1 MDDHALAALGMPQQT
16 ERCQFHMQ
24 SHGATR
30 LGFLDSTLEVSKE
43 RSSRQSRLIFVRTQ
57 IDPKM
62 RRGNMRQT
70 ILGSLGARACQRRFI
85 FPAALALSATMIAG
99 PVLAQT
105 ALVFAAPKSR
115 RDPAAELKMK
125 INEPFTVVT
134 VGDLIQVQP
143 FSRSDDPDIKDMVDI
158 MRKADVTMANNENNI
173 VDHDTFRGTISHMEA
188 SATVADDWA
197 NMGIDIVT
205 KANNHTFD
213 DGEEGLWADFQ
224 ELRRVGIEHVGADRN
239 ETEARM
245 ARFVATPKGTVGLI
259 GAYAKS
265 IDGRQLYGLPA
276 EEPVFVTPDQFR
288 QLRAMRDS
296 ILARRKET
304 PYPVETPKDT
314 AGEILVYGVTFK
326 QGKPG
331 DATAG
336 DAAAND
342 LKAKMKQAESR
353 HSKIDSKIND
363 LPLTTYNGV
372 TQNQM
377 GQLRAIA
384 GDSGTGDSLSAFG
397 VKFKVMPAP
406 GEYYYEMDP
415 QKLQNILREVR
426 TESQFFDFAAVTI
439 HWHQNRFAFQA
450 YSFDNFPSEFEVKF
464 AHAVIDQGAQLF
476 FAHGVHTIRGIE
488 IYKGKPIFYGQ
499 SNFVFQQQTFRS
511 WRDFGDQ
518 PPASLTEPLVGE
530 GEENE
535 LKWNWL
541 EQSAN
546 LQALMISTTYDKGKL
561 KEVRIY
567 PIDLGLHDR
576 PWSQLG
582 TPKLARGEVARKILE
597 ELAGYSQPFSTKILI
612 ENGVGIIRMP

>member
-1 MDDHALAALGMPQQT
+1 MRLTTSGTPQ
-16 ERCQFHMQ
+16 
-24 SHGATR
+24 
-30 LGFLDSTLEVSKE
+30 
-43 RSSRQSRLIFVRTQ
+43 
-57 IDPKM
+57 
-62 RRGNMRQT
+62 
-70 ILGSLGARACQRRFI
+70 RAWGHRRRFI
-85 FPAALALSATMIAG
+85 VPATLALFAAMITG
-99 PVLAQT
+99 SVLAQT
-105 ALVFAAPKSR
+105 ALVFAPPKER
-115 RDPAAELKMK
+115 RDPAPESKMK

-134 VGDLIQVQP
+134 VGDLIQVHP
-143 FSRSDDPDIKDMVDI
+143 FSTSDDPDIKDMVDI
-158 MRKADVTMANNENNI
+158 MRKADVTMANNEDTV
-173 VDHDTFRGTISHMEA
+173 VDHDTFRGAISHMEA
-188 SATVADDWA
+188 PASVADDWA

-205 KANNHTFD
+205 NANNHTFD
-213 DGEEGLWADFQ
+213 DGDEGLWADFH

-245 ARFVATPKGTVGLI
+245 ARFVATPKGTAGLI
-259 GAYAKS
+259 GVYAKN

-276 EEPVFVTPDQFR
+276 EEPVFVTAEQFR

-304 PYPVETPKDT
+304 PYPVEMPKDT

-331 DATAG
+331 DAATG

-353 HSKIDSKIND
+353 HTKIESKSNE
-363 LPLTTYNGV
+363 LPLTTFNGV
-372 TQNQM
+372 TENQM
-377 GQLRAIA
+377 AQLRAIA
-384 GDSGTGDSLSAFG
+384 GDTGTGDSLSAFG
-397 VKFKVMPAP
+397 VKFKVMPGP

-415 QKLQNILREVR
+415 QKLRNILREVK
-426 TESQFFDFAAVTI
+426 TESQFFDFAAATI

-450 YSFDNFPSEFEVKF
+450 YSFDNYPSEFEVKF

-488 IYKGKPIFYGQ
+488 IYKGRPIFYGQ
-499 SNFVFQQQTFRS
+499 SNFVFQQQVFRS

-518 PPASLTEPLVGE
+518 PPAPLTGELVGE

-541 EQSAN
+541 EHSAN
-546 LQALMISTTYDKGKL
+546 LQALMASTTYDKGKL
-561 KEVRIY
+561 KEIRIY

-597 ELAGYSQPFSTKILI
+597 ELVEYSKPFGTKILI